1 MKKQL
6 LVCTVFI
13 ITLFAASCSK
23 NKPHEPT
30 NQPLPQPSGYNSNDY
45 EQMKTFLEQSSSFT
59 DTKGNVLTNGQCI
72 AQDYNH
78 TFIPNA
84 PLTWSGVTFDDA
96 PNDKRIT
103 EIDFSSHLHQGTSP
117 NYNLAH
123 KVAGDL
129 ILKNCTS
136 LVKFYITDNDLTSLD
151 LTGIPKS
158 YNSAGIIV
166 PNIELGEN
174 KLNTLIIDESW
185 TKDKAGV
192 TIGLPFGTKQQGGTT
207 PTVRYT
213 TLPKK

>member
-6 LVCTVFI
+6 LICTVFI
-13 ITLFAASCSK
+13 IALFAASCSK

-45 EQMKTFLEQSSSFT
+45 EQMKTFLEQSSSFK

-84 PLTWSGVTFDDA
+84 PLTWDGVTFD
-96 PNDKRIT
+96 NDPDGKRIT
-103 EIDFSSHLHQGTSP
+103 KIDFDAHHHKGTAP

-129 ILKNCTS
+129 ILKNCTK
-136 LVKFYITDNDLTSLD
+136 LVKLFIQDNDVTSLD

-158 YNSAGIIV
+158 YDLISKYVPDII
-166 PNIELGEN
+166 LTEN
-174 KLNTLIIDESW
+174 KLKTLVLDDSW
-185 TKDKAGV
+185 KKDNVGA
-192 TIGLPFGTKQQGGTT
+192 TARIPFTTTQQEGTS
-207 PTVRYT
+207 PTVTY
-213 TLPKK
+213 LPKP

>member
-6 LVCTVFI
+6 LLCTVFI

-45 EQMKTFLEQSSSFT
+45 EQIKTFLEQSSSFT

-84 PLTWSGVTFDDA
+84 PLTWDGVTFDND
-96 PNDKRIT
+96 PNGKRIT
-103 EIDFSSHLHQGTSP
+103 EIDFSSHLHLNATGA
-117 NYNLAH
+117 NLAH

-129 ILKNCTS
+129 ILKNCTK
-136 LVKFYITDNDLTSLD
+136 LVKLNIPDNDLTSLD
-151 LTGIPKS
+151 LTGIAKS
-158 YNSAGIIV
+158 YNSAGTIV
-166 PNIELGEN
+166 SKIVLDNN
-174 KLNTLIIDESW
+174 KISTLTLDDSW

-192 TIGLPFGTKQQGGTT
+192 TVVLPFSTTQQGGTS
-207 PTVRYT
+207 PTVTYT
-213 TLPKK
+213 TLPKP